1 MLATDAAT
9 MVPLAPYGTW
19 SEGMPFNA
27 KVNELLE
34 GTATVVTVRLTDM
47 VVERGVA
54 TNGYEPD

>member
-1 MLATDAAT
+1 